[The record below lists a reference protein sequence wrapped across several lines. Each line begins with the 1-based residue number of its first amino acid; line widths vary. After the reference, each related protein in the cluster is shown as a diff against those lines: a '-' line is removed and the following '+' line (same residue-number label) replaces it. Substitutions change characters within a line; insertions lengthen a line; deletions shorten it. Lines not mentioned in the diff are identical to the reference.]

1 MMPNPQDLI
10 YGTRQGD
17 KDGVTQRSLIH
28 VEIKKIKQHR
38 HCDHWENYRN
48 KDRCMHLVFQGK
60 DVEIKP

>member
-1 MMPNPQDLI
+1 MTPNPQDLV

-28 VEIKKIKQHR
+28 VEIKTVKQHR
-38 HCDHWENYRN
+38 HRDRWENYRN
-48 KDRCMHLVFQGK
+48 EDHYMHPVFQGE